1 MKIID
6 AATAKRLVIARMDS
20 ETSKLL
26 YARTI
31 QEQIAFEESIHLPR
45 WVRPLWESPAMNQ
58 TMI

>member
-6 AATAKRLVIARMDS
+6 TATAKRLVTARMDS

-45 WVRPLWESPAMNQ
+45 
-58 TMI
+58 

>member
-6 AATAKRLVIARMDS
+6 TVTARRLVIARIDS
-20 ETSKLL
+20 DTSKLL

-45 WVRPLWESPAMNQ
+45 
-58 TMI
+58 